1 MLAAQRRHS
10 TAQAGPLG
18 QQPCMACL
26 QVQHDPVLA
35 VAAAVALLSLSSEDA
50 NPGYLAS
57 QAAMVLASQLLQVRA
72 AHRVH

>member
-1 MLAAQRRHS
+1 
-10 TAQAGPLG
+10 
-18 QQPCMACL
+18 MACL